1 MGQGSRPGLVARV
14 RHFKYSYTSPLQ
26 PTPTTPSSPPVAPTP
41 ETPQTPHSPIVGEEE
56 HSPVRHV
63 ALAILG
69 HLALILSEHLLELM
83 HWQSPPTWRF
93 LGERVYK
100 STLIQLLVD
109 QKQARLDN
117 LVDLV
122 NIVQIPPSSEH
133 LTFSLL

>member
-1 MGQGSRPGLVARV
+1 
-14 RHFKYSYTSPLQ
+14 
-26 PTPTTPSSPPVAPTP
+26 
-41 ETPQTPHSPIVGEEE
+41 VGE

-63 ALAILG
+63 ALAI
-69 HLALILSEHLLELM
+69 LALILSEHLLELM

-122 NIVQIPPSSEH
+122 IFQILCSSEH
-133 LTFSLL
+133 LTISLL